1 MKQGLESVEKL
12 VERANVLASLKRD
25 YVADVRK
32 TYMHYDGDDVFS
44 LGIEGE
50 AVYSINDVA
59 LRQMG
64 SWAHIPMSYINCL
77 LYTSPRQRDNS
88 TSRMPTTT

>member
-32 TYMHYDGDDVFS
+32 THMFYEDNEFGLCIQD
-44 LGIEGE
+44 E
-50 AVYSINDVA
+50 ANYQINDVVEVYD
-59 LRQMG
+59 LRVVLEVQQLCPPDPLEFLSLPILHLMF
-64 SWAHIPMSYINCL
+64 
-77 LYTSPRQRDNS
+77 RR
-88 TSRMPTTT
+88 